1 MPLSYILSN
10 LLADIEKAEAV
21 VFLDAE
27 GEAIEVLSARL
38 QPYDVKVQG
47 AYQVVHYNQL
57 NRKLPGLGRFY
68 FVGGNFSV
76 FTTKVG
82 PEYFL
87 VVITQGGTLPG
98 RVLHQ
103 LEKARRDIE
112 EKVL

>member
-10 LLADIEKAEAV
+10 LLADVEKAEAV
-21 VFLDAE
+21 IFLDAE
-27 GEAIEVLSARL
+27 GEAIETLSSRL

-57 NRKLPGLGRFY
+57 SRQHPGLGRFFY
-68 FVGGNFSV
+68 VGDHFSV

-87 VVITQGGTLPG
+87 VVITAGDILPG
-98 RVLHQ
+98 RVIRHLDR
-103 LEKARRDIE
+103 ARKDIE

>member
-10 LLADIEKAEAV
+10 LLADVEKAEAII
-21 VFLDAE
+21 FLDAE

-47 AYQVVHYNQL
+47 AYQVVHYTQL
-57 NRKLPGLGRFY
+57 NKMSPGLGRFFY
-68 FVGGNFSV
+68 VGEHFSI
-76 FTTKVG
+76 FTTRVG

-87 VVITQGGTLPG
+87 VVITQGGASPG
-98 RVLHQ
+98 RVLHE
-103 LEKARRDIE
+103 LDKARRDIE